1 MKKVKLLVSLLSI
14 ISLGGVLS
22 LTSCQDNTKPQDTQ
36 PEENYDVSKITILY
50 EDQDIGDTKE
60 IRFQLGSIKLKAL
73 VEGNSEVVPQRVKWK
88 SSDST
93 IATASTTGYI
103 TFKKQGT
110 VTITCTSYFDETVS
124 DSVTLSIFEKADVEI
139 NKTGEY
145 KLEAEAADLSNATSS
160 SSNAEIIDTAPTHGA
175 GPNAG
180 KPASDTSVI
189 KNLSVIGNEIKY
201 TIKSEA
207 YARGNILLRGSSS
220 NWDGLVMKDAKL
232 DDLMAMYLDGNQ
244 VLFGDN
250 AVFPGCEYKDYMN
263 LQDTYVYDFLI
274 TPGMHTW
281 TIESKVDTSFSGVRA
296 VNFDYFVFQ
305 IDEYS
310 NDPLPEVVPNEIKLE
325 ENFQTNYLQS
335 EVFKGGK
342 LIATYDGYNETI
354 DVTPE
359 MVKGFDT
366 STPGNKEITITYK
379 GKEIKVTISV
389 QALKSLINGVSVAT
403 LEAETDFD
411 LYEYK
416 NALTEEN
423 YKKLFTDGNS
433 KDPNGNVV
441 VGLRNL
447 CQDNGTLNLSITANF
462 LSSGNAYGDLIFR
475 MAPSV
480 AKGNVGIW
488 DMFLDEVIEISLN
501 GEVIKADGVLPGL
514 VNMKNYFNMSDL
526 TIKNVNF
533 KKGINTLSIKVIVE
547 KDVSTGLGAPNFDN
561 VKLDIKKYSE
571 TEDIKAPTVEEISIN
586 EGFKADYQVD
596 EEFNN
601 DGSLNVKWS
610 DGSTSTQKIVRTM
623 VSGFDS
629 STEGEK
635 EITISYRG
643 QSIKT
648 KVNVTAP
655 VEAE

>member
-60 IRFQLGSIKLKAL
+60 VRFQLGSIKLKAL

-88 SSDST
+88 SSDSK

-103 TFKKQGT
+103 TFKKQGI

-139 NKTGEY
+139 NKIGEY

-220 NWDGLVMKDAKL
+220 NWDGSVIKDAKL

-281 TIESKVDTSFSGVRA
+281 TIESKVDTSISGVRA
-296 VNFDYFVFQ
+296 ANFDYFVFQ

-310 NDPLPEVVPNEIKLE
+310 KDPLPEVVPNEIKLD

-423 YKKLFTDGNS
+423 YNKLFTDGNS

-447 CQDNGTLNLSITANF
+447 CQDNGTLNLSIKANF
-462 LSSGNAYGDLIFR
+462 LSSGNAYGDLTFR

-514 VNMKNYFNMSDL
+514 ADKKNYFNMSDL

-571 TEDIKAPTVEEISIN
+571 TEDVKAPTVEEISIN
-586 EGFKADYQVD
+586 GGLKTDYQVD

-635 EITISYRG
+635 EISISYRG
-643 QSIKT
+643 QLIKT

>member
-60 IRFQLGSIKLKAL
+60 VRFQLGSIKLKAL

-88 SSDST
+88 SSDSK

-145 KLEAEAADLSNATSS
+145 KLEAEVADLSNATSS

-220 NWDGLVMKDAKL
+220 NWDGSVIKDAKL

-250 AVFPGCEYKDYMN
+250 AVFPGCDYKDYMN

-281 TIESKVDTSFSGVRA
+281 TIESKVDTSVSGVRA

-310 NDPLPEVVPNEIKLE
+310 KDPLPEVVPNEIKLD
-325 ENFQTNYLQS
+325 ENFQTDYLQG

-423 YKKLFTDGNS
+423 YNKLFTDANS
-433 KDPNGNVV
+433 KDPDGNVV

-447 CQDNGTLNLSITANF
+447 CQDNGTLNLSIKANF

-514 VNMKNYFNMSDL
+514 ADKKNYFNMSDL

-547 KDVSTGLGAPNFDN
+547 KDISRGLGGPNFDN

-655 VEAE
+655 IEAE

>member
-60 IRFQLGSIKLKAL
+60 VRFQLGSIKLKAL

-88 SSDST
+88 SSDSK

-103 TFKKQGT
+103 TFKKQGI

-139 NKTGEY
+139 NKIGEY

-220 NWDGLVMKDAKL
+220 NWDGRVMKDAKL

-281 TIESKVDTSFSGVRA
+281 TIESKVDTSVSGVRA

-310 NDPLPEVVPNEIKLE
+310 KDPLPEVVPNEIKLD

-423 YKKLFTDGNS
+423 YNKLFTDGNS

-447 CQDNGTLNLSITANF
+447 CQDNGTLNLSIKANF
-462 LSSGNAYGDLIFR
+462 LSSGNAYGDLTFR

-514 VNMKNYFNMSDL
+514 ADKKNYFNMSDL

-571 TEDIKAPTVEEISIN
+571 TEDVKAPTVEEISIN
-586 EGFKADYQVD
+586 GGLKTDYQVD

-635 EITISYRG
+635 EITIFYRG

-655 VEAE
+655 IEAE

>member
-14 ISLGGVLS
+14 ISFGGVLS

-60 IRFQLGSIKLKAL
+60 VRFQLGSIKLKAL

-145 KLEAEAADLSNATSS
+145 KLEAEAADLSNASSS

-220 NWDGLVMKDAKL
+220 NWDGSVMKDAKL

-281 TIESKVDTSFSGVRA
+281 TIESKVDTSVSGVRA

-310 NDPLPEVVPNEIKLE
+310 KDPLPEVVPNEIKVE
-325 ENFQTNYLQS
+325 ENFQTNYLQG

-514 VNMKNYFNMSDL
+514 ADKKNYFNMSDL

>member
-60 IRFQLGSIKLKAL
+60 VRFQLGSIKLKAL

-145 KLEAEAADLSNATSS
+145 KLEAEAADLSNASSS

-220 NWDGLVMKDAKL
+220 NWDGSVMKDAKL

-281 TIESKVDTSFSGVRA
+281 TIESKVDTSVSGVRA

-310 NDPLPEVVPNEIKLE
+310 KDPLPEVVPNEIKVE
-325 ENFQTNYLQS
+325 ENFQTNYLQG

-514 VNMKNYFNMSDL
+514 ADKKNYFNMSDL

>member
-60 IRFQLGSIKLKAL
+60 VRFQLGSIKLKAL

-88 SSDST
+88 SSDSK

-160 SSNAEIIDTAPTHGA
+160 SSNAEIIDAAPTHGA

-220 NWDGLVMKDAKL
+220 NWDGTVMKDAKL

-281 TIESKVDTSFSGVRA
+281 TIESKVDTSVSGVRA

-310 NDPLPEVVPNEIKLE
+310 TDPLPEVVPNEIKLE

-342 LIATYDGYNETI
+342 LIATYDEYNETI

-423 YKKLFTDGNS
+423 YNKLFTDGNS

-447 CQDNGTLNLSITANF
+447 CQDNGTLNLSIKANF

-514 VNMKNYFNMSDL
+514 ADKKNYFNMSDL

-571 TEDIKAPTVEEISIN
+571 TEDVKAPTVEEISIN
-586 EGFKADYQVD
+586 EGFKTDYQVD
-596 EEFNN
+596 EGFNN

>member
-14 ISLGGVLS
+14 ISFGGVLS

-60 IRFQLGSIKLKAL
+60 VRFQLGSIKLKAL
-73 VEGNSEVVPQRVKWK
+73 VEGNSEVVPQRVRWK

-145 KLEAEAADLSNATSS
+145 KLEAEAADLSNASSS

-220 NWDGLVMKDAKL
+220 NWDGSVMKDAKL

-281 TIESKVDTSFSGVRA
+281 TIESKVDTSVSGVRA

-310 NDPLPEVVPNEIKLE
+310 KDPLPEVVPNEIKVE
-325 ENFQTNYLQS
+325 ENFQTNYLQG

-423 YKKLFTDGNS
+423 YNKLFTDGNS

-514 VNMKNYFNMSDL
+514 ADKKNYFNMSDL

>member
-60 IRFQLGSIKLKAL
+60 VRFQLGSIKLKAL

-88 SSDST
+88 SSDSK

-145 KLEAEAADLSNATSS
+145 KLEAEVADLSNATSS

-220 NWDGLVMKDAKL
+220 NWDGSVIKDAKL

-250 AVFPGCEYKDYMN
+250 AVFPGCDYKDYMN

-281 TIESKVDTSFSGVRA
+281 TIESKVDTSVSGVRA

-310 NDPLPEVVPNEIKLE
+310 KDPLPEVVPNEIKLD
-325 ENFQTNYLQS
+325 ENFQTDYLQG

-423 YKKLFTDGNS
+423 YNKLFTDANS
-433 KDPNGNVV
+433 KDPDGNVV

-462 LSSGNAYGDLIFR
+462 LSSGNACGDLIFR

-514 VNMKNYFNMSDL
+514 ADKKNYFNMSDL

-547 KDVSTGLGAPNFDN
+547 KDISRGLGGPNFDN

>member
-60 IRFQLGSIKLKAL
+60 VRFQLGSIKLKAL

-139 NKTGEY
+139 NKIGEY
-145 KLEAEAADLSNATSS
+145 KLEAEVADLSNASSS
-160 SSNAEIIDTAPTHGA
+160 SSNAGIIDAAPTHGA

-220 NWDGLVMKDAKL
+220 NWDGSVMKDAKL

-250 AVFPGCEYKDYMN
+250 AVFPGCGYKDYMN

-281 TIESKVDTSFSGVRA
+281 TIESKVDTSVSGVRA

-310 NDPLPEVVPNEIKLE
+310 KDPLPEVVPIEIKLE
-325 ENFQTNYLQS
+325 ENFQTNYLQG

-447 CQDNGTLNLSITANF
+447 CQDNGTLNLSINANF

-514 VNMKNYFNMSDL
+514 ANMKNYFNMSDL

-601 DGSLNVKWS
+601 NGSLNVKWS

>member
-60 IRFQLGSIKLKAL
+60 VRFQLGSIKLKAL

-145 KLEAEAADLSNATSS
+145 KLEAEAADLSNASSS

-250 AVFPGCEYKDYMN
+250 AVFPGCDYKDYMN

-281 TIESKVDTSFSGVRA
+281 TIESKVDTSVSGVRA

-310 NDPLPEVVPNEIKLE
+310 TDPLPEVVPNEIKLE

-342 LIATYDGYNETI
+342 LIATYDEYNETI

-447 CQDNGTLNLSITANF
+447 CQDNGTLNLSINANF

-480 AKGNVGIW
+480 AKGNIGIW

-514 VNMKNYFNMSDL
+514 ANMKNYFNMSDL
-526 TIKNVNF
+526 TIRNVNF

-629 STEGEK
+629 STEGQK

>member
-14 ISLGGVLS
+14 ISFGGVLS

-60 IRFQLGSIKLKAL
+60 VRFQLGSIKLKAL
-73 VEGNSEVVPQRVKWK
+73 VEGNSEVVPQRVRWK

-145 KLEAEAADLSNATSS
+145 KLEAEAADLSNASSS

-220 NWDGLVMKDAKL
+220 NWDGSVMKDAKL

-281 TIESKVDTSFSGVRA
+281 TIESKVDTSVSGVRA

-310 NDPLPEVVPNEIKLE
+310 KDPLPEVVPNEIKVE
-325 ENFQTNYLQS
+325 ENFQTNYLQG

-423 YKKLFTDGNS
+423 YNKLFTDGNS

-514 VNMKNYFNMSDL
+514 ADKKNYFNMSDL

-648 KVNVTAP
+648 KVNVTTP

>member
-60 IRFQLGSIKLKAL
+60 VRFQLGSIKLKAL

-145 KLEAEAADLSNATSS
+145 KLEAEAADLSNASSS
-160 SSNAEIIDTAPTHGA
+160 SSNGEIIDTAPTHGA

-220 NWDGLVMKDAKL
+220 NWDGSVMKDAKL

-250 AVFPGCEYKDYMN
+250 AVFPGCGYKDYMN

-281 TIESKVDTSFSGVRA
+281 TIESKVDTSVSGVRA
-296 VNFDYFVFQ
+296 ANFDYFVFQ

-310 NDPLPEVVPNEIKLE
+310 TDPLPEVVPNEIKLE

-342 LIATYDGYNETI
+342 LIATYDGYSETI

-423 YKKLFTDGNS
+423 YNKLFTDANS

-447 CQDNGTLNLSITANF
+447 CQDNGTLNLSINANF

-514 VNMKNYFNMSDL
+514 ANMKNYFNMSDL

-547 KDVSTGLGAPNFDN
+547 KDVSSGLGAPNFDN

-601 DGSLNVKWS
+601 GGSLNVKWS

-629 STEGEK
+629 SNEGEK

-648 KVNVTAP
+648 KINVTAP

>member
-60 IRFQLGSIKLKAL
+60 VRFQLGSIKLKAL

-139 NKTGEY
+139 NKIGEY
-145 KLEAEAADLSNATSS
+145 KLEAEVADLSNASSS
-160 SSNAEIIDTAPTHGA
+160 SSNAGIIDAAPTHGA

-220 NWDGLVMKDAKL
+220 NWDGSVMKDAKL

-250 AVFPGCEYKDYMN
+250 AVFPGCNYKDYMN

-281 TIESKVDTSFSGVRA
+281 TIESKVDTSVSGVRA
-296 VNFDYFVFQ
+296 ANFDYFVFQ

-310 NDPLPEVVPNEIKLE
+310 TDPLPEVVPNEIKLE

-342 LIATYDGYNETI
+342 LIATYDGYSETI

-447 CQDNGTLNLSITANF
+447 CQDNGTLNLSINANF

-514 VNMKNYFNMSDL
+514 ANMKNYFNMSDL

-601 DGSLNVKWS
+601 NGSLNVKWS

>member
-1 MKKVKLLVSLLSI
+1 
-14 ISLGGVLS
+14 
-22 LTSCQDNTKPQDTQ
+22 
-36 PEENYDVSKITILY
+36 
-50 EDQDIGDTKE
+50 
-60 IRFQLGSIKLKAL
+60 
-73 VEGNSEVVPQRVKWK
+73 
-88 SSDST
+88 
-93 IATASTTGYI
+93 
-103 TFKKQGT
+103 
-110 VTITCTSYFDETVS
+110 
-124 DSVTLSIFEKADVEI
+124 
-139 NKTGEY
+139 
-145 KLEAEAADLSNATSS
+145 
-160 SSNAEIIDTAPTHGA
+160 
-175 GPNAG
+175 
-180 KPASDTSVI
+180 
-189 KNLSVIGNEIKY
+189 
-201 TIKSEA
+201 
-207 YARGNILLRGSSS
+207 
-220 NWDGLVMKDAKL
+220 MKDAKL

-250 AVFPGCEYKDYMN
+250 AVFPGCDYKDYMN

-281 TIESKVDTSFSGVRA
+281 TIESKVDTSVSGVRA

-310 NDPLPEVVPNEIKLE
+310 TDPLPEVVPNEIKLE

-342 LIATYDGYNETI
+342 LIATYDEYNETI

-447 CQDNGTLNLSITANF
+447 CQDNGTLNLSINANF

-480 AKGNVGIW
+480 AKGNIGIW

-514 VNMKNYFNMSDL
+514 ANMKNYFNMSDL

-629 STEGEK
+629 STEGQK